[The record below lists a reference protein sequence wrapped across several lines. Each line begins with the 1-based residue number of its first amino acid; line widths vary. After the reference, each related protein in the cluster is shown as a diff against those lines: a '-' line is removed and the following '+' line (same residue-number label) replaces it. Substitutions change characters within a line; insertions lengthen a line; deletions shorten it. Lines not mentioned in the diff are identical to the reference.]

1 MTISSLK
8 AGLWAPAII
17 LCSSLSASGLAAEYS
32 VEANYLL
39 KAEGYTVKIRTRVE
53 YPTLKDKKGS
63 FTGAGFLINKEKGWI
78 ATNAHVSSRNP
89 ESIEIAFKDR
99 RFVEAKLQFIDR
111 YLDLAVLKVAT
122 KHIPK
127 QTNQA
132 ELHCGSF
139 PEIGSKVGA
148 YGHPMSLDFSVTN
161 GIVSGLRYKSNR
173 YWVQTDAAINS
184 GNSGGPL
191 IDVKTGKVIGINTAG
206 YSKRKTEGLGFAVP
220 MLYAC
225 RVFELMADGKNADV
239 PYVPVAF
246 ATSDEIKNKLIVA
259 TSFSGLPVE
268 WGLLP
273 EDELLH
279 LSTEP
284 AFKLRNQSD
293 LIHALRGMSGA
304 VELTVL
310 RKGKRKSIS
319 IPTRTRPRMTDW
331 VGLYF
336 SGMVLGSELLRDQRL
351 SNPGNQITILDVASA
366 SIGSVLGIEAYDYL
380 ATADGRKF
388 TDVRKLCAYLEE
400 ASDQKKKV
408 RMVTRSNDWDYM
420 AASRYKLFDVR
431 IKDLKLVGPSITDD
445 EGC

>member
-1 MTISSLK
+1 MTSVILR
-8 AGLWAPAII
+8 AGLCVPTII
-17 LCSSLSASGLAAEYS
+17 LCLALSAPDLAAEYS
-32 VEANYLL
+32 NEANYLL
-39 KAEGYTVKIRTRVE
+39 KAERYTVKIRTRVE

-89 ESIEIAFKDR
+89 ESIEIAFKGQ
-99 RFVEAKLQFIDR
+99 RFVESKLLFIDR
-111 YLDLAVLKVAT
+111 YLDLAVLKVVT
-122 KHIPK
+122 KNIPK
-127 QTNQA
+127 LTNQA

-148 YGHPMSLDFSVTN
+148 YGHPVSLDFSVTN

-225 RVFELMADGKNADV
+225 RIFDLLANGKNADT

-259 TSFSGLPVE
+259 TSFPGLPVE
-268 WGLLP
+268 WSLLP

-279 LSTEP
+279 FSTEP
-284 AFKLRNQSD
+284 GFKLRNQSD

-304 VELTVL
+304 AELTVL

-319 IPTRTRPRMTDW
+319 IPTRTRPKMTEW

-336 SGMVLGSELLRDQRL
+336 SGMVLGSEVLRDQRL

-366 SIGSVLGIEAYDYL
+366 SIGSVLGIEAYEYL

-388 TDVRKLCAYLEE
+388 TDVKKLCAYLTE
-400 ASDQKKKV
+400 ASDRKKKV
-408 RMVTRSNDWDYM
+408 RMVTRSTDWDYM

-431 IKDLKLVGPSITDD
+431 IKDLKLVGPSVNNPQV
-445 EGC
+445 C